1 MTPDVVADTSKK
13 RRTGG
18 RIRTRNAK
26 REHNLRELLDRVGE
40 DDINQQ
46 VAKINRMK
54 IDLQRAEELLSRMQH
69 AYNKRL
75 EEEEQKRIEEAQRL
89 AAMPVLPPVIPFY
102 SDWAATDTEDESIC
116 QAAINEHTTMPN
128 SDDDFSENI
137 RPLEPQDPLGPI
149 TIGLVGHVAHGKS
162 SLIKMLTGK
171 STMQFRAE
179 RLANA
184 TMKLG
189 YADAVLYRSL
199 HSTRGHRRYYMTSGS
214 QPVVDPVHPDTGEK
228 CEFVRKVSFLDCPGH
243 EKYAETMLCGA
254 IVMDAAIVV
263 AAANEEFP
271 QPQTAEHLD
280 ILREYGIPSENIIVA
295 HNKVDLVGA
304 QAVNQLATIR
314 KYVGQNAAIIPCS
327 AVQSANRECIV
338 SALAAIACPERD
350 MSLNTPPVV
359 RIIRSFNIN
368 RRTGQGRQK
377 DELLGGVLGGSV
389 VTGQLRVGQKITLYP
404 AMLTATVKSLIADG
418 TPTNTAIPGELIGI
432 GTDLHP
438 DLAQAD
444 RLVGQVIGTLDSTVE
459 MSHTDIHLTSV
470 ERRVTDGR
478 KSSKLK
484 NNEAVRLTV
493 GAMHVPG
500 TVISSKATAGTAHIK
515 IDNPICTTYN
525 QRVIISRKDSHGFRI
540 VAAGIVRTESHQKD
554 LQKLYDGEL
563 SSDPT
568 LEQFYASLKKK
579 SKSVEARER
588 GRRIKRTA
596 VAAAAAEVAK
606 SFAMNKVDN
615 DEEATSV
622 EEDPII
628 EKAETA
634 QPVVWSDDSG
644 TSVRK
649 LKKKTKKKKRKKV
662 HTDPATER
670 TEEEQELDR
679 NIGISD
685 AHYARMLYSALGSVK
700 IQEKTSMK
708 FKVPAPAIIKLTRHC
723 VGVSNFPQIINILNR
738 PAEHVKNF
746 IANELGIKA
755 SIDQQ
760 GCLLLSRLSKTS
772 SVQVAL
778 RKYVWMFVVC
788 KMCNSGTAVHKTDGM
803 TELFCLKC
811 HATRNVNF
819 NQVSLFTAASKT
831 ERRAARQKAVTEA

>member
-1 MTPDVVADTSKK
+1 MAPEVDTKK

-26 REHNLRELLDRVGE
+26 REHNMRELLERVEEE
-40 DDINQQ
+40 DLNQQ
-46 VAKINRMK
+46 LIKINK
-54 IDLQRAEELLSRMQH
+54 IKLDLKRAEEMLTRMDQ

-75 EEEEQKRIEEAQRL
+75 EEEEEKRQQEAARL
-89 AAMPVLPPVIPFY
+89 AAMPIIPPVLPFY
-102 SDWAATDTEDESIC
+102 SDWAATDTEDEYIC

-128 SDDDFSENI
+128 SDDESDNI

-214 QPVVDPVHPDTGEK
+214 QPVIDPVHPDTGEK

-271 QPQTAEHLD
+271 QPQTLEHLD
-280 ILREYGIPSENIIVA
+280 ILREYGIPSENVVVA
-295 HNKVDLVGA
+295 HNKVDLVGGA
-304 QAVNQLATIR
+304 AVNQLSAIR
-314 KYVGQNAAIIPCS
+314 KYVGPSAAIIPCS
-327 AVQSANRECIV
+327 AVQSANREAIV

-350 MSLNTPPVV
+350 MNISTPPVV
-359 RIIRSFNIN
+359 RVIRSFNIN
-368 RRTGQGRQK
+368 RRTGQGRRK
-377 DELLGGVLGGSV
+377 DEILGGVLGGSV
-389 VTGQLRVGQKITLYP
+389 VSGQLRVGQKITLYP
-404 AMLTATVKSLIADG
+404 AMLTATVHSLIADG

-444 RLVGQVIGTLDSTVE
+444 RLVGQVIGTIDNTVE
-459 MSHTDIHLTSV
+459 MFYKSVHLTSV
-470 ERRVTDGR
+470 DRRVRDGR

-484 NNEAVRLTV
+484 CNEEVRLTV
-493 GAMHVPG
+493 GATHVSG
-500 TVISSKATAGTAHIK
+500 TVLSSKTSAGTAHIEV
-515 IDNPICTTYN
+515 NNAICTTFN
-525 QRVIISRKDSHGFRI
+525 QRVIISRRDGHSFKI
-540 VAAGIVRTESHQKD
+540 VASGLVRTESHQKD
-554 LQKLYDGEL
+554 LQKLYNGQQ
-563 SSDPT
+563 SSDQT
-568 LEQFYASLKKK
+568 LEEFYSSLKKK
-579 SKSVEARER
+579 SKCVEARER
-588 GRRIKRTA
+588 GRRIRRTA
-596 VAAAAAEVAK
+596 VAAAAVEVTK
-606 SFAMNKVDN
+606 SLSEAARRLDNVD
-615 DEEATSV
+615 DDATSV
-622 EEDPII
+622 EE
-628 EKAETA
+628 E
-634 QPVVWSDDSG
+634 PVVEKIEEIQPGWSDASD

-649 LKKKTKKKKRKKV
+649 LKKKTKKKRRKKAN
-662 HTDPATER
+662 PEPKTER
-670 TEEEQELDR
+670 TEEDQELDR
-679 NIGISD
+679 NIGNSD
-685 AHYARMLYSALGSVK
+685 AQYARMLYSALGSVNLT
-700 IQEKTSMK
+700 IQEKSNLK

-723 VGVSNFPQIINILNR
+723 VGVSNFPQIVNMINR
-738 PAEHVKNF
+738 PAEHLKNF
-746 IANELGIKA
+746 IATELGIKA

-803 TELFCLKC
+803 TELFCQKC

-819 NQVSLFTAASKT
+819 NQVSLFTAATKR
-831 ERRAARQKAVTEA
+831 ERKVARQQAVEA